1 VVAVAP
7 PVEPPTHSRPRV
19 GLALSGGGFRA
30 TVFGLG
36 ALRALHDRDVLRD
49 VAVVSGISG
58 GSLLAAMWAYGPE
71 RFAEFDASVTALVT
85 AGLQWELAR
94 RALEPRAVL
103 ADAVSVAHAAA
114 GRPFGVQRS
123 STRTEALVRAL
134 AARAFGQRE
143 LGDVTHPGLTTVISA
158 TDLATG
164 NAVRFG
170 SKVSSVSSIGDI
182 TDPVPVAD
190 AVAASAAYPVLLPH
204 LRRTYTFS
212 KRDGTQESKSLLMT
226 DGGVYDNLGL
236 TPLLPRRSAAH
247 TSHVYDLDYIIAVD
261 AGQGRSVR
269 AAPNFLLGRLS
280 RSFQIAYGR
289 AQDGSRAR
297 LNQYAEEGAMRGF
310 IHSYLGTRDE
320 RLPLPVADLVPREA
334 VANYPTDFAGMTPDN
349 LRLLA
354 TRGEQLTRI
363 LIEHYCPGLGASW
376 LSVSPGVGAQML
388 VPEGTDRHVGWDA
401 AYWARERAEELSD
414 ETYRTVEEQL
424 DDPRM

>member
-1 VVAVAP
+1 MVAVAP
-7 PVEPPTHSRPRV
+7 AVRPAAHSRPRV

-36 ALRALHDRDVLRD
+36 ALRALHDRGVLRD
-49 VAVVSGISG
+49 VTVVSGISG
-58 GSLLAAMWAYGPE
+58 GSLLAAMWAYGPDS
-71 RFAEFDASVTALVT
+71 FADFDSSVTSLVT
-85 AGLQWELAR
+85 AGLQWEIAR
-94 RALEPRAVL
+94 RALTPRAVA
-103 ADAVSVAHAAA
+103 ADAASVAHAVA
-114 GRPFGVQRS
+114 GKPFGVQRS

-134 AARAFGQRE
+134 SARPFGQRQ

-164 NAVRFG
+164 SAVRFG

-182 TDPVPVAD
+182 TDPVPVAN

-204 LRRTYTFS
+204 LRRTYTFT
-212 KRDGTQESKSLLMT
+212 KRDGTQESRSLLIT

-269 AAPNFLLGRLS
+269 TAPNFVLGRLG
-280 RSFQIAYGR
+280 RSFQIAYSR

-297 LNQYAEEGAMRGF
+297 LNQYAEEGAMHGF

-320 RLPLPVADLVPREA
+320 RLPLPLADLVPREA
-334 VANYPTDFAGMTPDN
+334 VVNYPTDVARMTPEN
-349 LRLLA
+349 LHLLA

-363 LIEHYCPGLGASW
+363 LVERYCPQLGAS
-376 LSVSPGVGAQML
+376 
-388 VPEGTDRHVGWDA
+388 
-401 AYWARERAEELSD
+401 
-414 ETYRTVEEQL
+414 
-424 DDPRM
+424 

>member
-1 VVAVAP
+1 VAP
-7 PVEPPTHSRPRV
+7 PVGPAAHSRPRV

-36 ALRALHDRDVLRD
+36 ALRALHDRGVLRD
-49 VAVVSGISG
+49 VTVVSGISG
-58 GSLLAAMWAYGPE
+58 GSLLAAMWAYGPQS
-71 RFAEFDASVTALVT
+71 FADFDSSVTTLVA
-85 AGLQWELAR
+85 AGLQWEIAR
-94 RALEPRAVL
+94 RALSPRAVA
-103 ADAVSVAHAAA
+103 ADAVSFAHAVV
-114 GRPFGVQRS
+114 GKPFGVQRS

-134 AARAFGQRE
+134 SARPFGQRQ
-143 LGDVTHPGLTTVISA
+143 LGDVTRPGLTTVISA

-204 LRRTYTFS
+204 LHRTYTFT
-212 KRDGTQESKSLLMT
+212 KRDGTKESRSLLIT

-236 TPLLPRRSAAH
+236 TPLLPRRSTAH
-247 TSHVYDLDYIIAVD
+247 TSHLYDLDYIIAVD

-269 AAPNFLLGRLS
+269 TAPNFAPGRLG

-297 LNQYAEEGAMRGF
+297 LNQYAEEGAMHGF

-320 RLPLPVADLVPREA
+320 RLPLPLADLIPREA
-334 VANYPTDFAGMTPDN
+334 VVNYPTDFARMTPEN
-349 LRLLA
+349 LHLLA

-363 LIEHYCPGLGASW
+363 LVEHYCPQLGAS
-376 LSVSPGVGAQML
+376 
-388 VPEGTDRHVGWDA
+388 
-401 AYWARERAEELSD
+401 
-414 ETYRTVEEQL
+414 
-424 DDPRM
+424 